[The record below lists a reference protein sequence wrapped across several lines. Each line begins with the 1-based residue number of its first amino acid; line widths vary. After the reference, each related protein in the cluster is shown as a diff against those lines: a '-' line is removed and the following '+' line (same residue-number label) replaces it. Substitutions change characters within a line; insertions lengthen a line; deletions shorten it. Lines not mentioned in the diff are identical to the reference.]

1 VFLAQTQQ
9 QYFKVSESTINRKR
23 CQCHTRSRQIL
34 QELIPKTCDCII
46 KILGEKIVQLCE
58 TRWVERHDAVLQFV
72 AKLPL
77 IIEALS
83 KISEWKNRETAGKAT
98 ILLSALC
105 KFEFIVGLFCLSD
118 ILSLTHSLSVVLQ
131 KEAIDLAK
139 ASKMIGTLLATWKK
153 KREKVDEI
161 FRLIYSDAKKMAE
174 KLDVDEAKPRTCGR
188 QTKRENYDVKTCE
201 DYYRVSVYIPLLDT
215 IKEDLEAR
223 FSQEVLDGYQLS
235 VLLPE
240 KASLLKEN
248 EIDDLIG
255 CLIERFGNL
264 LDDDKSVQKLKFKGE
279 LSYWQ
284 CHWQQ
289 QQKIEG
295 NEIQQ
300 STPISEYSVHFP

>member
-1 VFLAQTQQ
+1 
-9 QYFKVSESTINRKR
+9 
-23 CQCHTRSRQIL
+23 
-34 QELIPKTCDCII
+34 
-46 KILGEKIVQLCE
+46 
-58 TRWVERHDAVLQFV
+58 
-72 AKLPL
+72 
-77 IIEALS
+77 
-83 KISEWKNRETAGKAT
+83 
-98 ILLSALC
+98 
-105 KFEFIVGLFCLSD
+105 
-118 ILSLTHSLSVVLQ
+118 
-131 KEAIDLAK
+131 
-139 ASKMIGTLLATWKK
+139 
-153 KREKVDEI
+153 
-161 FRLIYSDAKKMAE
+161 MAE

-295 NEIQQ
+295 NEIPT
-300 STPISEYSVHFP
+300 SALETLRKCDVDIFPTIHTYLRVFCTLPVTNASSERSFSYLLRIKTWLRTTMLQERLVGLALLHTHHDIEITAEEVIERFAKLGSHRFAL